1 MSWLKPGPP
10 LLPLDLQCDEWDCS
24 TTMGA
29 LKGHL
34 SSEGNVPSF
43 LKPSLENKYE
53 VGKNQIELL
62 AKKFFFAKCKNLK
75 EY

>member
-1 MSWLKPGPP
+1 
-10 LLPLDLQCDEWDCS
+10 
-24 TTMGA
+24 MGA

-62 AKKFFFAKCKNLK
+62 GFFFCKMSKSKRILVVSLLLIK
-75 EY
+75 ESIMFLLLGFPHLELLV